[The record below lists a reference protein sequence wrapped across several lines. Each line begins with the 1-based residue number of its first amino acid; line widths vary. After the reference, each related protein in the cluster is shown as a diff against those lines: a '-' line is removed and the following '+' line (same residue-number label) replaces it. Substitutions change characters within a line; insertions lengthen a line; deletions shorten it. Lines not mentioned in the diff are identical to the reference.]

1 MKLVGCM
8 AVRNEDWILN
18 LSARVALEWCDELV
32 ILLHECVDRSGWIVA
47 DIMREHPGRL
57 LPIHVSGDWQ
67 EMQHRQRMLESARS
81 LGASHIAI
89 VDADEVMTAN
99 SVGNA
104 RAAALSLRDGQ
115 ILQMPLFNL
124 RNGMTEYHSDG
135 VWANRTVSVAFH
147 DHPRLS
153 WSGDQFH
160 AREPQGAPL
169 NRIISS
175 DRNGGVLHFWGASE
189 ARLIAK
195 HALYKMTET
204 LRWPAKPRYQIDD
217 LYNLAFFGRGAMEP
231 VPKAWTA
238 GLEPLSLVVDLDQEP
253 WQAKECQRLMAI
265 HGPGRFEG
273 LDLFGVCQ

>member
-32 ILLHECVDRSGWIVA
+32 ILLHECVDGSAGIAA
-47 DIMREHPGRL
+47 DVSREHPGRVL
-57 LPIHVSGDWQ
+57 VTEVTGDWQ
-67 EMQHRQRMLESARS
+67 EMQHRQKMLEHARS

-89 VDADEVMTAN
+89 IDADEVMTAN
-99 SVGNA
+99 LVGNA
-104 RAAALSLRDGQ
+104 RSAALSLKEGQ

-124 RNGMTEYHSDG
+124 RNGTSEYHSDG
-135 VWANRTVSVAFH
+135 VWSNRTVSVAFH

-169 NRIISS
+169 SGIVSS
-175 DRNGGVLHFWGASE
+175 DRNGGILHFWGASE

-204 LRWPAKPRYQIDD
+204 LRWPEKPRYQIDD
-217 LYNLAFFGRGAMEP
+217 LYNLAFFGRGETAP
-231 VPKAWTA
+231 VPKAWMA
-238 GLEPLSLVVDLDQEP
+238 GYEPLSSVDIDHEP
-253 WQAKECQRLMAI
+253 WQAKECARLLGIYGAD
-265 HGPGRFEG
+265 RFDG